1 MRTGCLDGEAITQ
14 ETPMDED
21 ATKVS
26 NEEFRMMLQLETS
39 LLGWLRTSLSLM
51 GFGFVIARFGL
62 FLREIAV
69 AGQMHVR
76 PHTWLTAM
84 NTFTGT
90 GLIVLGIV
98 VLLIAVRNHVQT
110 VDRLRR
116 GELAMPSRWSLSVI
130 LSLILCGLGMGIAI
144 YLALV

>member
-1 MRTGCLDGEAITQ
+1 
-14 ETPMDED
+14 MDEK
-21 ATKVS
+21 ARKVS
-26 NEEFRMMLQLETS
+26 DEEFRMLLQLETS

-69 AGQMHVR
+69 AGQLHVG
-76 PHTWLTAM
+76 PHNWLTAV

-98 VLLIAVRNHVQT
+98 VLLIATRNPPAN
-110 VDRLRR
+110 R
-116 GELAMPSRWSLSVI
+116 
-130 LSLILCGLGMGIAI
+130 
-144 YLALV
+144 

>member
-1 MRTGCLDGEAITQ
+1 
-14 ETPMDED
+14 MDEEKP
-21 ATKVS
+21 TKVS
-26 NEEFRMMLQLETS
+26 NEEFRMLLLLETS

-69 AGQMHVR
+69 AGQMHVQ

-90 GLIVLGIV
+90 ALIVLGII
-98 VLLIAVRNHVQT
+98 VLLIAVRNHQQT
-110 VDRLRR
+110 IERLMR
-116 GELAMPSRWSLSVI
+116 GELAMPSRWSLSVVV
-130 LSLILCGLGMGIAI
+130 SLILAGLGMGIAI
-144 YLALV
+144 YLATV

>member
-1 MRTGCLDGEAITQ
+1 
-14 ETPMDED
+14 MDENPR
-21 ATKVS
+21 KVS
-26 NEEFRMMLQLETS
+26 NEEFRMLLQLETS

-69 AGQMHVR
+69 AGQMHVH

-98 VLLIAVRNHVQT
+98 VMLISVRNHLQT
-110 VDRLRR
+110 VDRLML
-116 GELAMPSRWSLSVI
+116 GDLAMPPRWSLGVI
-130 LSLILCGLGMGIAI
+130 LSLILSALGMGTAI